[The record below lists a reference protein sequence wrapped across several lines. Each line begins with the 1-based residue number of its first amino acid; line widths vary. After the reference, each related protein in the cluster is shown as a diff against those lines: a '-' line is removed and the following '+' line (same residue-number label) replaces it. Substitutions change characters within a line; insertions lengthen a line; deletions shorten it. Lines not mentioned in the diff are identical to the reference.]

1 MAYSVDV
8 TQGEGFWGEGE
19 FDGPDQRPQESIFFN
34 DDPHQA
40 QPPPQPRQAPPQQA
54 WPDGQ
59 VRRPQQTG
67 GGLLPDQTS
76 QWVRDEQGGDY
87 DQGDYDQGGYGQ
99 GGLGG
104 RGGFGGRGG
113 DGDGRS
119 LIWFLIAA
127 VAVAIIGAGYAGY
140 TVLNNSGGELEAGT
154 TTTVDPALT
163 TTTTTIPTTTTT
175 AAPPPGLQV
184 ELLSN
189 GFVCDGT
196 VQNLGTL
203 TGADPNEEIQFTS
216 PQSSNIRPGVA
227 DELGNLSFRWVC
239 DAGQV
244 GTNWFITVTGAISGK
259 NATFSFLGVATAE
272 EAAAVSPEQAG
283 AINVEELGPLNVTVS
298 ENPFNCDGEPRDFAT
313 LTGALPSAQIDFDS
327 AQATGLRPGTADADG
342 NLTIRWQCLPEQAG
356 TVWEISATEASTE
369 RTVSFTFI
377 GR

>member
-1 MAYSVDV
+1 M
-8 TQGEGFWGEGE
+8 
-19 FDGPDQRPQESIFFN
+19 FDDDPQQPQESIFFN
-34 DDPHQA
+34 DNPQG
-40 QPPPQPRQAPPQQA
+40 QPPPQQQ
-54 WPDGQ
+54 WPDQQ
-59 VRRPQQTG
+59 VRRPRPGPQQGG

-76 QWVRDEQGGDY
+76 QWVRDEQGG
-87 DQGDYDQGGYGQ
+87 YDQGGYEQ
-99 GGLGG
+99 GGYDQGGG

-113 DGDGRS
+113 GGGGDGRT

-140 TVLNNSGGELEAGT
+140 TVLNNSGEDLEAATT

-163 TTTTTIPTTTTT
+163 TTTSSTLPPTTATTL
-175 AAPPPGLQV
+175 PPGLQV
-184 ELLSN
+184 ALLSN

-196 VQNLGTL
+196 VQNLGSL

-216 PQSSNIRPGVA
+216 PQSSNIRPGQA

-239 DAGQV
+239 DPGQV
-244 GTNWFITVTGAISGK
+244 GTSWVITVTGATSGK

-272 EAAAVSPEQAG
+272 EAAAVTPEQAG
-283 AINVEELGPLNVTVS
+283 VVDTAELDPLQVTVT

-313 LTGALPSAQIDFDS
+313 LTGALPSAQIDFES

-342 NLTIRWQCLPEQAG
+342 NLTIRWQCLPDQAG
-356 TVWEISATEASTE
+356 TVWELTATEASTE
-369 RTVSFTFI
+369 RSVSFTFI

>member
-8 TQGEGFWGEGE
+8 TQGEGFWGDGS
-19 FDGPDQRPQESIFFN
+19 FDDGPDQRSPESIFFN
-34 DDPHQA
+34 DDPQ
-40 QPPPQPRQAPPQQA
+40 QPPPRQAPPQQP

-59 VRRPQQTG
+59 VRRPQQVG
-67 GGLLPDQTS
+67 GGLLPDETS
-76 QWVRDEQGGDY
+76 QWVREEQD
-87 DQGDYDQGGYGQ
+87 GGYGQ
-99 GGLGG
+99 GGFDRGGIGG
-104 RGGFGGRGG
+104 RGGRSGSGRGG
-113 DGDGRS
+113 GDGRT

-140 TVLNNSGGELEAGT
+140 TVLNNSSDELDAAT
-154 TTTVDPALT
+154 TTTIDPALT
-163 TTTTTIPTTTTT
+163 TTSTTIPTTTTT

-184 ELLSN
+184 TLLNN

-203 TGADPNEEIQFTS
+203 TGADPNEEILFTS
-216 PQSSNIRPGVA
+216 PQSSNIRPGQA

-239 DAGQV
+239 DAGQT
-244 GTNWFITVTGAISGK
+244 GTNWFITVTGAVSGK

-283 AINVEELGPLNVTVS
+283 EINVDDLEPLQVTVS

-342 NLTIRWQCLPEQAG
+342 NLTIRWQCLPDQAG